1 MWIWVLMPGCAIVL
15 IVMWLI
21 LGKDKKTITN
31 ITVHPPEDL
40 DPLEMEYAQ
49 IATITDRGIF
59 AMLLYWVSTGIL
71 QIREQTGR
79 GEKVREGAEHDSMLR
94 DREALDEL
102 PRDCEV
108 HDELL
113 RDRKAPDELPHDH
126 VDVDKSPRGG
136 EDRDSGGRDS
146 EEHDGSDDKSRI
158 GVKCIGELDK
168 DAPEHARFLYE
179 GMFKKAKTVWL
190 DRFPPEV
197 TEHKGELRDK
207 VGERFQGKN
216 AVVQDDS
223 MNATMAA
230 IGLLLACFFV
240 IDVMVDVN
248 VWLSVILAGALFCAL
263 ALLQNGALGFQSKHD
278 TFEVLVGGIGAGV
291 ILLVQLILLMT
302 HYGSP
307 LFTVIFGICYLIC
320 IPCILFMERRANH
333 RLYGQILGFRQYIE
347 TAEWERLKALSE
359 EDPGYGMEI
368 LPYAMLFN
376 MGTKWT
382 KQFED
387 NSIYDCVQTMEQ
399 MAED

>member
-59 AMLLYWVSTGIL
+59 AMLLYWVSKGIL
-71 QIREQTGR
+71 QIREQTRR
-79 GEKVREGAEHDSMLR
+79 GEEGREGAEHDSMLR
-94 DREALDEL
+94 DCEAPDKLPRDREVPGEL
-102 PRDCEV
+102 PRDHEE
-108 HDELL
+108 HN
-113 RDRKAPDELPHDH
+113 
-126 VDVDKSPRGG
+126 G
-136 EDRDSGGRDS
+136 EDG
-146 EEHDGSDDKSRI
+146 DGSDNKARI

-168 DAPEHARFLYE
+168 DAPEHARFLYA

-190 DRFPPEV
+190 DSFPPEV

-230 IGLLLACFFV
+230 IGLLLVCIFV

-278 TFEVLVGGIGAGV
+278 TFEILVGGIGAGV

-399 MAED
+399 MAAGEKE